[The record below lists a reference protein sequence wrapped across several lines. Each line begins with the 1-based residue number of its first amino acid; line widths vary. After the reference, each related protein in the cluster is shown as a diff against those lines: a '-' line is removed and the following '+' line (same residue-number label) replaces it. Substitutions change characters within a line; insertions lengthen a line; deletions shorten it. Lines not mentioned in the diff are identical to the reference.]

1 MREFLLIL
9 FIQFTV
15 FTCYSQNYYKLECDF
30 STTGTVSRAR
40 TIVNVLKA
48 NGNSEEVFVDYFE
61 GVNGEKNII
70 SVLNL
75 DSKIIEFTV
84 EVFWF
89 QAEKLPIGSC
99 RNSEAIIYD
108 SASCNST
115 LSVNCNS
122 NGTSS
127 GLPGSVNSVVQI
139 NGINIVSPEI
149 NEPFSQCSPISIPVI
164 ANCNNL
170 DVDKWYYTLQDG
182 TIQYLDGH
190 DGENPIV
197 FLPSELSKNSVDY
210 INNPVK
216 LTARFVLYP
225 KAFNTI
231 IDIKAC
237 SPTLIPE
244 LTSTGNTS
252 CYGTNDGAVTLTFD
266 NDVDRAEG
274 YEMRYFIY
282 QGDPPENPGLLDL
295 ESDNPPFPN
304 QAFADPL
311 GIDMEPLADGSGNYS
326 GTYAGLD
333 GSSTVDNGNT
343 ILNHADYYII
353 YQEVRYNF
361 PNPGDVEVKSGNIT
375 PMFTIAR
382 PTEISL
388 SLENIIQ
395 PNCAG
400 EMGSVTLT
408 GQGGGFPPNE
418 NISLEYGIQGDD
430 DSWQLEPTF
439 SDLAS
444 GTYIFLARSTDGCVS
459 LPTDQITISEPTEL
473 TFSTPSHGKTSS
485 SIAMDGVIS
494 IYYDGGTPNYT
505 FELTKENET
514 TLEFETITNPKLF
527 HNSLN
532 QKVEFQELGIGTY
545 RVTITDTKGCNL
557 TSENIEVTTIPP
569 PEIVDQQVNQIV
581 CPNGSDG
588 SISLSISGGVLNYN
602 YQWTING
609 LISPIQTTGNQ
620 TISLN
625 NLSEPGEYILKVAST
640 GFTDFNEPSG
650 YASTTIT
657 MNTPEEVIITSVEPT
672 NISCLGAQDGS
683 IAISTSGGLNY
694 EYKLDFF
701 DIWKPLNNGMIPISN
716 GGFYDVYLRNENNC
730 EANPVINVLVSEPD
744 ELTVSSTSDNATT
757 NGGNQGSITLNI
769 VGGTPFSGPAEPYV
783 ISWTKDGQPYSIPTG
798 STGSNLINLEAGEYI
813 AQITDANGC
822 SSTSNPP
829 ITINQPDPL
838 EINSVLIQKEISCLD
853 AADGIIIADVNGTSP
868 ITFEWYLNGFP
879 FRTLIDNNT
888 LTDIGPGDYQ
898 LFLNDES
905 SNTPLE
911 SEVITVTS
919 PLPISVTTDISPISC
934 YGGNDGIIRVNVI
947 GGTGRL
953 NYQITGRSQQTSPL
967 FDNLFS
973 GTYSLI
979 VTDENGCTS
988 VPIDVFV
995 PESTAIQISENTIV
1009 PVSVSGG
1016 NNGAISISVLGGTS
1030 PYTFEWS
1037 GPNGYTNTTQNISN
1051 LSTGSYTLIIRSSGN
1066 QGGIDGC
1073 YATETFFVDEPGPLA
1088 ISNITTTDVNCKG
1101 ESTAG
1106 ITTTVTGQGNILYA
1120 WTMADGSPIVMS
1132 NGTDGPNI
1140 SGIAAGSYIL
1150 TATNSIATVSTNPII
1165 IAEPLSPLAV
1175 TNIYVTDASCSGS
1188 SDGSL
1193 QIEASGGTAPYT
1205 YSLNGTD
1212 YQSSNVFNNLLSGDY
1227 TIHIQDNKG
1236 CTLSSNTVALQQP
1249 QPLYFSID
1257 EQHTISSPNA
1267 SDGAI
1272 GITAW
1277 GGTGD
1282 LNYSWTGPNGFTSMD
1297 EDIIDLAA
1305 GDYVLT
1311 ITDNNY
1317 VLNNDHGCMLIS
1329 DPITIS
1335 EPRALIVDLVQTV
1348 MLECNGDDFGEITAT
1363 VQGGVHPY
1371 TYEWFEATHSNS
1383 ILEENTEII
1392 GNLSAGQYFV
1402 RVTDANAISV
1412 DATPINIEQPEILEI
1427 IADEITNVLCDGSAD
1442 GIITVSVSG
1451 GTGPYNYYWSNGST
1465 DKNLSGLESGEY
1477 TVEVY
1482 DDNGCYTE
1490 ATFTIQPTSDPVH
1503 IINAAVSNNS
1513 EYMANDASISIEIG
1527 GGTSPYAIDWV
1538 RLSDNM
1544 AMGSNPEITNL
1555 QADSYEVFISDATG
1569 CFISETFEISEP
1581 GIVEET
1587 IKHPSCS
1594 GQNDGSIEVIVDQGN
1609 GNFFY
1614 SWDTG
1619 QTTNNIYDLAPGEYT
1634 LTINGLGD
1642 VPLTRTYLIEEP
1654 RSLEIDLG
1662 GDRTLC
1668 SGQELVLNASIDD
1681 YNATYSWTSDNEFY
1695 STAPSVTINKS
1706 GTYSVVV
1713 SNQYGCT
1720 GNASVFVDVSN
1731 DEITAEFAVSSQVFV
1746 GEPLIA
1752 VDISYPLP
1760 ETQTWILPEGA
1771 TILKED
1777 SDETEMVFSEPG
1789 EYEIGIITQ
1798 NGECFAEQTKKILV
1812 VKNEILTEEG
1822 QIEPDR
1828 LITDFIIYP
1837 NPTNGKFTADIG
1849 LSERGNINIKI
1860 FNFANNAL
1868 MSSKKDRGE
1877 SSYTIPFDLSGLPSG
1892 VYAVLL
1898 ETPFGNS
1905 LRKVIL
1911 K

>member
-1 MREFLLIL
+1 M
-9 FIQFTV
+9 
-15 FTCYSQNYYKLECDF
+15 
-30 STTGTVSRAR
+30 
-40 TIVNVLKA
+40 
-48 NGNSEEVFVDYFE
+48 
-61 GVNGEKNII
+61 
-70 SVLNL
+70 
-75 DSKIIEFTV
+75 
-84 EVFWF
+84 
-89 QAEKLPIGSC
+89 
-99 RNSEAIIYD
+99 
-108 SASCNST
+108 
-115 LSVNCNS
+115 
-122 NGTSS
+122 
-127 GLPGSVNSVVQI
+127 
-139 NGINIVSPEI
+139 
-149 NEPFSQCSPISIPVI
+149 
-164 ANCNNL
+164 
-170 DVDKWYYTLQDG
+170 
-182 TIQYLDGH
+182 
-190 DGENPIV
+190 
-197 FLPSELSKNSVDY
+197 
-210 INNPVK
+210 
-216 LTARFVLYP
+216 
-225 KAFNTI
+225 
-231 IDIKAC
+231 
-237 SPTLIPE
+237 
-244 LTSTGNTS
+244 
-252 CYGTNDGAVTLTFD
+252 
-266 NDVDRAEG
+266 
-274 YEMRYFIY
+274 
-282 QGDPPENPGLLDL
+282 
-295 ESDNPPFPN
+295 
-304 QAFADPL
+304 
-311 GIDMEPLADGSGNYS
+311 
-326 GTYAGLD
+326 
-333 GSSTVDNGNT
+333 
-343 ILNHADYYII
+343 
-353 YQEVRYNF
+353 
-361 PNPGDVEVKSGNIT
+361 
-375 PMFTIAR
+375 
-382 PTEISL
+382 
-388 SLENIIQ
+388 
-395 PNCAG
+395 
-400 EMGSVTLT
+400 
-408 GQGGGFPPNE
+408 
-418 NISLEYGIQGDD
+418 
-430 DSWQLEPTF
+430 
-439 SDLAS
+439 
-444 GTYIFLARSTDGCVS
+444 
-459 LPTDQITISEPTEL
+459 
-473 TFSTPSHGKTSS
+473 
-485 SIAMDGVIS
+485 
-494 IYYDGGTPNYT
+494 
-505 FELTKENET
+505 
-514 TLEFETITNPKLF
+514 
-527 HNSLN
+527 
-532 QKVEFQELGIGTY
+532 
-545 RVTITDTKGCNL
+545 
-557 TSENIEVTTIPP
+557 
-569 PEIVDQQVNQIV
+569 
-581 CPNGSDG
+581 
-588 SISLSISGGVLNYN
+588 
-602 YQWTING
+602 
-609 LISPIQTTGNQ
+609 
-620 TISLN
+620 
-625 NLSEPGEYILKVAST
+625 
-640 GFTDFNEPSG
+640 
-650 YASTTIT
+650 
-657 MNTPEEVIITSVEPT
+657 
-672 NISCLGAQDGS
+672 
-683 IAISTSGGLNY
+683 
-694 EYKLDFF
+694 
-701 DIWKPLNNGMIPISN
+701 
-716 GGFYDVYLRNENNC
+716 
-730 EANPVINVLVSEPD
+730 
-744 ELTVSSTSDNATT
+744 
-757 NGGNQGSITLNI
+757 
-769 VGGTPFSGPAEPYV
+769 
-783 ISWTKDGQPYSIPTG
+783 
-798 STGSNLINLEAGEYI
+798 
-813 AQITDANGC
+813 
-822 SSTSNPP
+822 
-829 ITINQPDPL
+829 
-838 EINSVLIQKEISCLD
+838 
-853 AADGIIIADVNGTSP
+853 
-868 ITFEWYLNGFP
+868 
-879 FRTLIDNNT
+879 IDNNT

-953 NYQITGRSQQTSPL
+953 NYEITERSQQTSPL

-1140 SGIAAGSYIL
+1140 SGIPAGSYIL
-1150 TATNSIATVSTNPII
+1150 TATNSIATVPTNPII

-1212 YQSSNVFNNLLSGDY
+1212 YQSSNVFNNLLFGDY

-1335 EPRALIVDLVQTV
+1335 EPGALIVDLVQTV

-1427 IADEITNVLCDGSAD
+1427 IADEVSNVLCDGSAD

-1477 TVEVY
+1477 TLEVY

-1490 ATFTIQPTSDPVH
+1490 ATFTIQPTSDPVR

-1777 SDETEMVFSEPG
+1777 SDEAEMVFSEPG